1 MAFRVECLLLKYD
14 GLTLS
19 SVLMCK
25 LGMVV
30 HGYNCSVLEVDIK
43 SLLVS

>member
-14 GLTLS
+14 DLTLN
-19 SVLMCK
+19 SVPMCK

-30 HGYNCSVLEVDIK
+30 HGYNCSVLEADIK
-43 SLLVS
+43 GLLVS